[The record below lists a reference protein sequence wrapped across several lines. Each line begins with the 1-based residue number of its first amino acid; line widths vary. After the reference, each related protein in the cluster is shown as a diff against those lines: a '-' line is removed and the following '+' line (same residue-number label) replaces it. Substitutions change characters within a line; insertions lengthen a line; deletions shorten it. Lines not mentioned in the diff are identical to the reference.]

1 MSRPWFRARTLA
13 ALGTAVAEIRRAA
26 GLTQTDAADVAGSS
40 RPTISRMERGQ
51 PVTSSLLIAMLEG
64 TGYEVVI
71 VPRGARVI
79 VQDPA
84 T

>member
-1 MSRPWFRARTLA
+1 MSRPWFRARTLT
-13 ALGTAVAEIRRAA
+13 ALGAAVAEIRRAA

-51 PVTSSLLIAMLEG
+51 PVASSLLIAMLEG

-71 VPRGARVI
+71 LPRGARVI

-84 T
+84 

>member
-84 T
+84 